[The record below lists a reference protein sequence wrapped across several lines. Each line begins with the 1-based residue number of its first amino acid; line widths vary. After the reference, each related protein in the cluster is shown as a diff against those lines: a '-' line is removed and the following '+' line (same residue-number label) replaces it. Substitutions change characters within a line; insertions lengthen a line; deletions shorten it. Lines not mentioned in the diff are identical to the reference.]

1 MMTSSLARLG
11 QLAPLFATIA
21 FAATASPS
29 AAVTVDFESPAY
41 MAGNLVGQ
49 DGWVAPNHA
58 TSPNGTV
65 EVSSVDPLSGGQS
78 LRYARTNTNLGPFSA
93 ADVTKADVITVA
105 ADGTPA
111 ADLSASFLISS
122 TSLFGQ
128 GVGYGAVGFFLSPDG
143 INGQTPIGIQLNN
156 AGSSIPS
163 IEVFADYPGVG
174 PAYGYLGG
182 SQPAAAFPEG
192 ETLEFNLDVDFDS
205 STFTVAYRNATVGGA
220 FSSPA
225 GPYAFAGAFP
235 AGSGGAIDVDVIATF
250 RFGAGQIDDIT
261 LTGNVIPEPAT
272 LGLSLVGV
280 AAMYLYRR
288 KRA

>member
-1 MMTSSLARLG
+1 MTRSESMRIGLLGLLAALCTTKG
-11 QLAPLFATIA
+11 DLLAST
-21 FAATASPS
+21 
-29 AAVTVDFESPAY
+29 VVVDFENPPYVAGSPI
-41 MAGNLVGQ
+41 GQ
-49 DGWVAPNHA
+49 DGWAAPNHA

-65 EVSSVDPLSGGQS
+65 EVSSIDPLSGGQS

-93 ADVTKADVITVA
+93 ADVTKADVIRVA

-122 TSLFGQ
+122 TSLSAQ
-128 GVGYGAVGFFLSPDG
+128 GVGFGAVGFFLSPDG
-143 INGQTPIGIQLNN
+143 VGGQTPVGIQLNN

-163 IEVFADYPGVG
+163 IEVFANYPGVG

-182 SQPAAAFPEG
+182 SQSAAAFPEG
-192 ETLEFNLDVDFDS
+192 DTLEFNLDVDFDS
-205 STFTVAYRNATVGGA
+205 STFTVAYRNATAGGE

-225 GPYAFAGAFP
+225 GPYSFASDFP
-235 AGSGGAIDVDVIATF
+235 AGPGGAIDIDVIASF

-261 LTGNVIPEPAT
+261 LTGNVVPEPAT
-272 LGLSLVGV
+272 LGLTFVGV
-280 AAMYLYRR
+280 AATYLHRR